1 MLETVKSAI
10 KPSQERTDS
19 NMCLWLP
26 MTDGLLRSKHTKIQ
40 EKPEI
45 SDALGESMLLS
56 T

>member
-1 MLETVKSAI
+1 
-10 KPSQERTDS
+10 
-19 NMCLWLP
+19 
-26 MTDGLLRSKHTKIQ
+26 MTDGLLRSKDTKIQ